1 MGKLEKYQEIVK
13 QILSKQ
19 AEYEPSNMDLET
31 ILILDD
37 DCANY
42 QIMYVGWHNSRRTH
56 GALIH
61 VRVKEDGKIWIEY
74 DGTED
79 GFASHL
85 LEAGIPE
92 EEIVLAFHAPW
103 KRQYTGFAVD

>member
-1 MGKLEKYQEIVK
+1 MGKLEKHQEIVK

-31 ILILDD
+31 ILILDGS
-37 DCANY
+37 CTNY

-56 GALIH
+56 GTLIH

-74 DGTED
+74 DGSGGLRYDLGIYTNTKTPPL
-79 GFASHL
+79 ASL
-85 LEAGIPE
+85 
-92 EEIVLAFHAPW
+92 HA
-103 KRQYTGFAVD
+103 TH